1 MHSRP
6 QQVHPNYIKASNL
19 IFATIALGV
28 ISYLLFGDAGEDRTD
43 IAAKALS
50 LLLAVGLAMLV
61 RLGYKWVKYLLLG
74 LIVSGLMM
82 IGWLAPLVIHR
93 PAAGL
98 VIIGIQI
105 IMQAWA
111 LVLLFRV
118 RKVPHG
124 VTLGEQLWQLRQ

>member
-1 MHSRP
+1 MRSNYRH
-6 QQVHPNYIKASNL
+6 VHPNYIKASNL

-50 LLLAVGLAMLV
+50 LLLAVSLAMLV

-82 IGWLAPLVIHR
+82 IGWLAPLVLQR
-93 PAAGL
+93 PLAGW
-98 VIIGIQI
+98 VILALQI
-105 IMQAWA
+105 VLQAWA

-118 RKVPHG
+118 KRLPHG
-124 VTLGEQLWQLRQ
+124 ATMGEQLWRLWQ